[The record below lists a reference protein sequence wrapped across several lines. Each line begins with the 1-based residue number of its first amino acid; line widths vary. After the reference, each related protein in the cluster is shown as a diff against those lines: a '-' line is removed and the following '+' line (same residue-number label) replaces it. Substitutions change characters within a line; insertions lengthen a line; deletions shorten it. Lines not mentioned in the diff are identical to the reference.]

1 MTDGCFLGIDTS
13 NYTTS
18 VAVVAED
25 GKELAN
31 LKYPLPVKDG
41 ERGLRQ
47 SDALFSHTV
56 ALPRAMEDA
65 KIAIGDRRVLAVGVS
80 TRPRNVEGSYMPCF
94 LAGLSAAT
102 AFSVGAA
109 VPLYRFSHQCGHI
122 MAALYA
128 SESEHLLASPFYAAH
143 VSGGT
148 TELLSVR
155 AEGAGFRAERIGGT
169 KDVNAGQ
176 LIDRVGVA
184 MGLHFPC
191 GPAMERLALSYK
203 GRIPKRAPRT
213 DGAFVN
219 FSGAENLALKIY
231 GDTGD
236 PALTAAFL
244 LSHIGEG
251 LSRITEACM
260 RERGE
265 AKIVFAG
272 GVMSNSILK
281 ERLKREFGAFFADP
295 LHSADNAVGIAVL
308 ARRQYFSENEIVK

>member
-25 GKELAN
+25 GTELAN
-31 LKYPLPVKDG
+31 LKYPLPVKEG

-65 KIAIGDRRVLAVGVS
+65 KQVIRDRAVLAVGVS

-94 LAGLSAAT
+94 LAGLSAAS
-102 AFSVGAA
+102 AYAAGAR
-109 VPLYRFSHQCGHI
+109 VPLYHFSHQCGHI

-128 SESEHLLASPFYAAH
+128 SAGEDLLGAPFYAAH

-148 TELLSVR
+148 TELLSVVS
-155 AEGAGFRAERIGGT
+155 EGAGFACRLIGGT

-184 MGLHFPC
+184 MGLGFPC
-191 GPAMERLALSYK
+191 GPAMERLALACK
-203 GRIPKRAPRT
+203 GKIPKRAPRT
-213 DGAFVN
+213 DGTYVN
-219 FSGAENLALKIY
+219 LSGAENLALKLY
-231 GDTGD
+231 AETKD
-236 PALTAAFL
+236 PALTASFL
-244 LSHIGEG
+244 LSHISEG
-251 LSRITEACM
+251 LTRITRACM
-260 RERGE
+260 DTYGE

-281 ERLKREFGAFFADP
+281 ERLSREFNAYFADP
-295 LHSADNAVGIAVL
+295 PHSADNAVGIAVL
-308 ARRQYFSENEIVK
+308 ARRKFLNETVK

>member
-18 VAVVAED
+18 VAVIGAGGE
-25 GKELAN
+25 ELAN
-31 LKYPLPVKDG
+31 LKYPLPVKAG

-47 SDALFSHTV
+47 SDALFSHTA

-65 KIAIGDRRVLAVGVS
+65 KAVIGARPVLAVGVS

-102 AFSVGAA
+102 AFAAGAR
-109 VPLYRFSHQCGHI
+109 VPLYHFSHQCGHI
-122 MAALYA
+122 MAALY
-128 SESEHLLASPFYAAH
+128 SSGREDLLGEPFYAAH

-148 TELLSVR
+148 TELLSVS
-155 AEGAGFRAERIGGT
+155 AEGAGFTCRLIGGT

-184 MGLHFPC
+184 MGLGFPC
-191 GPAMERLALSYK
+191 GPQMEALALSYK
-203 GRIPKRAPRT
+203 GKIPKRAPRT

-219 FSGAENLALKIY
+219 FSGAENLALKVY
-231 GDTGD
+231 SETQDKTQ
-236 PALTAAFL
+236 TAAFL

-251 LSRITEACM
+251 LSRITRACM
-260 RERGE
+260 EEYG
-265 AKIVFAG
+265 KKCIVFAG

-281 ERLKREFGAFFADP
+281 ERLGREFSAFFADP
-295 LHSADNAVGIAVL
+295 RHSADNAVGIAVL
-308 ARRQYFSENEIVK
+308 ARRNFLKNQG